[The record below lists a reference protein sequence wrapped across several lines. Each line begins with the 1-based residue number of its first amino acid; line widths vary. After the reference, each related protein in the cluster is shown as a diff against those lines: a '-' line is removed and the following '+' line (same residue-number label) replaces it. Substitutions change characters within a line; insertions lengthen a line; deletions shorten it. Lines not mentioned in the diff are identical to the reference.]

1 LEAKLDASNQQ
12 IVLSK
17 AQLLNVTR
25 QRDAALA
32 ANVKRIYT
40 KMEGVADAR
49 VKTAERAAQKIKKI
63 AMNKEQQLIQ
73 SSVKTIDKVKQE
85 AAFQCERMAIQ
96 ANAQVSAEL
105 QKTLEMQRE
114 LECAQ
119 KDIASFSRGELGQL
133 SCSGRRISAQ
143 ILGPFQEQQC
153 IESENLRHAIETEI
167 CALKADRDENEGACA
182 ELRVSL
188 AKAKGRANKQANLKR
203 AALQALRRTGSKV
216 QKLLTQQVGIL
227 HLLLL
232 INVCL

>member
-1 LEAKLDASNQQ
+1 MFDIFDVIYGTYSVSSKRLSAYRILEAKLDASNQQ

-63 AMNKEQQLIQ
+63 AINKEQQLIQ
-73 SSVKTIDKVKQE
+73 SSAKTIDKVKQE

-105 QKTLEMQRE
+105 QKTL
-114 LECAQ
+114 
-119 KDIASFSRGELGQL
+119 
-133 SCSGRRISAQ
+133 
-143 ILGPFQEQQC
+143 
-153 IESENLRHAIETEI
+153 
-167 CALKADRDENEGACA
+167 
-182 ELRVSL
+182 
-188 AKAKGRANKQANLKR
+188 
-203 AALQALRRTGSKV
+203 
-216 QKLLTQQVGIL
+216 
-227 HLLLL
+227 
-232 INVCL
+232 